1 METNALQ
8 EGENL
13 GERLQMLT
21 HRQAKLVQ
29 KSAVVL
35 LISHRLECLIALTQ
49 EEYKRSLEISQH
61 LLLPRMRLRW

>member
-8 EGENL
+8 EGESSA
-13 GERLQMLT
+13 ERLPMLT

-29 KSAVVL
+29 KSAVAQ
-35 LISHRLECLIALTQ
+35 LISHKLECLIASTQ
-49 EEYKRSLEISQH
+49 EGYKRSLEISQL